1 MANEHGPDGRRK
13 HRSGGLPPGSAHG
26 GVPAARDRS
35 TMADIARRIFGAF
48 DGVTGE
54 LVPGP
59 FEDSDMQLSLTMPN
73 GLAVSVL
80 PDVDVPALYELVR
93 MDSFSLLG
101 DKLSS
106 DRVLELLRDAGVAK
120 AQEPAHG

>member
-1 MANEHGPDGRRK
+1 MANEHRPDGRRK
-13 HRSGGLPPGSAHG
+13 HRRVGLARRIARGDSA
-26 GVPAARDRS
+26 ATRRS
-35 TMADIARRIFGAF
+35 TMAEIASRIFSAF
-48 DGVTGE
+48 DGVSGE

-106 DRVLELLRDAGVAK
+106 DRVLELLRDAGVAN

>member
-1 MANEHGPDGRRK
+1 MAR
-13 HRSGGLPPGSAHG
+13 
-26 GVPAARDRS
+26 GVDRAATNRS
-35 TMADIARRIFGAF
+35 TMVEIARRIVSAF
-48 DGVTGE
+48 EGVKGD

-80 PDVDVPALYELVR
+80 PDVDVPALYEVVR
-93 MDSFSLLG
+93 MDSFGLLG

-106 DRVLELLRDAGVAK
+106 DRVLELLRDAAVGN
-120 AQEPAHG
+120 AQVHAHG